1 MTESKLRKQFKAAE
15 QRVSKAIFRYK
26 KLLFKLYMP
35 YFDGARQSDMSG
47 RNNGIADVYLTCLNS
62 DGTIRE
68 YATNLSWTF
77 YRRGRGGKFYEK
89 PQDGDKKH
97 CDACNGTCYLACPY
111 RHSEEKVSQDYLD
124 LCKLETA
131 IDTAVDE
138 RERLR
143 TELEAVGV
151 DTWHDAALWQ

>member
-1 MTESKLRKQFKAAE
+1 MTEAKLRKQFKAAE

-26 KLLFKLYMP
+26 QLILKLYMP

-68 YATNLSWTF
+68 YATQLSWTF
-77 YRRGRGGKFYEK
+77 YRRGRDGKFYEK
-89 PQDGDKKH
+89 PQPKTYCQTECGKCTW
-97 CDACNGTCYLACPY
+97 CDDN
-111 RHSEEKVSQDYLD
+111 RVSQDYLD

-138 RERLR
+138 REQLR
-143 TELEAVGV
+143 AELENIGV
-151 DTWHDAALWQ
+151 DTWHDATLWQ